1 MERRFFGALP
11 VRRMVVEVV
20 CQIYDVAIRNLVRH
34 GRLVCREKQ
43 KRQRQTPA
51 YRKCLPPDHSL
62 VTRMWP
68 NASDKNLPI
77 NYSTRGGG
85 DLFPETVGIFPEH
98 SQIKHRERVEYADKR
113 RLLSQGRSQGDG
125 IVDLRTTT
133 R

>member
-20 CQIYDVAIRNLVRH
+20 CQIYDVAISNLVRH

-98 SQIKHRERVEYADKR
+98 SQINTGNG
-113 RLLSQGRSQGDG
+113 SN
-125 IVDLRTTT
+125 T
-133 R
+133 RISGAFCPKAVPKGTGSWT